1 MKEKL
6 PERVEKLF
14 KVFKMAVEEERK
26 AQVMYRDAIALC
38 QNEVTRVVLQGLL
51 DDEVRHEREI
61 IERCNALRRQHN
73 LEDH

>member
-61 IERCNALRRQHN
+61 IERYNALRRQHN